1 MTGENPTEPLPD
13 PRAQW
18 APPTPKRRRRRWP
31 WIVGALVVLLVA
43 GWLVAERVARGL
55 VVDIVRT
62 ETITAL
68 DLPADQQLDV
78 EIPGQ
83 ILPQLIAGRLDAI
96 TLSSDEIALGPL
108 TGAARVHGTGVP
120 IRGGGAAESASA
132 TLALDEEQVR
142 ALLATVDGIPAA
154 TVTLD
159 APAVRFETEL
169 QVIVTVPVGVSLVP
183 SASGGDLVLTPT
195 SLRVAGA
202 EVPAQALV
210 DQFGGIARTVVR
222 DWNVCVAQYLPAG
235 VVLSDVAV
243 EGEHVVAHATIDGRI
258 VSDAALQATGVCD

>member
-1 MTGENPTEPLPD
+1 MTGEHPTEPLPD

-18 APPTPKRRRRRWP
+18 APPAPKRRRRRWP
-31 WIVGALVVLLVA
+31 WIVGGLVVLLVV
-43 GWLVAERVARGL
+43 GWFVAERIARDL

-62 ETITAL
+62 ETIKAL

-96 TLSSDEIALGPL
+96 ALSSDEVALGPL
-108 TGAARVHGTGVP
+108 TGAVRVQGTGVP
-120 IRGGGAAESASA
+120 IRGEGAAESASA
-132 TLALDEEQVR
+132 TLVLDEEQVR

-169 QVIVTVPVGVSLVP
+169 QVIVAVPVGVSLVP

-195 SLRVAGA
+195 TLRVAGA
-202 EVPAQALV
+202 EIPAQALV

-235 VVLSDVAV
+235 VVLSSVD
-243 EGEHVVAHATIDGRI
+243 GEHVDAHAAIDGRL
-258 VSDAALQATGVCD
+258 VADAALQATGSCD